1 DWLTGQ
7 VAQARDHAATAIDV
21 AADLGA
27 PWGRAVAVAYAAI
40 THQLRGDQAESLA
53 RAREIQR
60 LSTRYE
66 FGYYQHWGQI
76 LEGRLLGGTT
86 GAGHIAEGIRR
97 LREHEVGSRLPYYL
111 ALLAETLLEAG
122 RASEAAKVLA
132 EAHAEAERHADWWWL
147 PELWRLQA
155 RQQPGPEGV
164 GLLERAMAV
173 AAEQGSISLGLR
185 AAVDLAERLVMHG
198 DRDHARALVTPLRT
212 ACVGDS
218 PELDA
223 IDARLG
229 RLLN

>member
-40 THQLRGDQAESLA
+40 THQLRGDRAESLA
-53 RAREIQR
+53 RAREIQQ

-76 LEGRLLGGTT
+76 LEGRLLGGTA
-86 GAGHIAEGIRR
+86 GAGLIAEGIRR
-97 LREHEVGSRLPYYL
+97 LRQHEVGSRLPYYL

-122 RASEAAKVLA
+122 RAAQAAEVLA
-132 EAHAEAERHADWWWL
+132 EARAEAERHADWWWL

-155 RQQPGPEGV
+155 RLQPGSDGA
-164 GLLERAMAV
+164 GLLERALAI
-173 AAEQGSISLGLR
+173 AGEQGSISLGLR
-185 AAVDLAERLVMHG
+185 AAVDMAERLIERG
-198 DRDHARALVTPLRT
+198 DRDQARELVTPLRR
-212 ACVGDS
+212 ACVGNS

-223 IDARLG
+223 VDARLG
-229 RLLN
+229 RLLV